1 MDFATAANSLFA
13 ASAASRRRGLRLRT
27 YYVAVLTE
35 DCGILQ
41 VCSLSSL
48 FSPLLISR
56 WFRTDAAA

>member
-41 VCSLSSL
+41 VGH
-48 FSPLLISR
+48 R
-56 WFRTDAAA
+56 ED